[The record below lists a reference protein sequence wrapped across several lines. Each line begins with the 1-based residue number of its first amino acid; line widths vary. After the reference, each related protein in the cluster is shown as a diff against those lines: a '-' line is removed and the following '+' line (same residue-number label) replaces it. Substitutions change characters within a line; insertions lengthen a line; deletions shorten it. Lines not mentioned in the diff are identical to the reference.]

1 MANWTSALIS
11 GAGLWDQLDR
21 YDDMG
26 QYVEDELTDAR
37 ERAITGSEFTPF
49 TVTSRTGTAGVGP
62 GGSVTLGLDQA
73 TTDQMA
79 ARNAQSNDFYNR
91 AAGDTL
97 ANEQNIYDRMRA
109 MQMPGEERAMM
120 GLESRAQAQGRL
132 GISGSN
138 YGGATPEMLA
148 MQTAIGENRNAA
160 AVAAIEGARAQQA
173 QDALLGNQF
182 MTAEYMPQAQML
194 NLLNSGFQGAQ
205 LNQAGQLAGVN
216 YDANLRLGQIQS
228 QVNSEQTRANLMAGL
243 FQTIGGAAAANN
255 FDPIG
260 DIAGA
265 FGNWFGSLF

>member
-26 QYVEDELTDAR
+26 QYIQDELTDAR
-37 ERAITGSEFTPF
+37 QNAVTGSQFTPF
-49 TVTSRTGTAGVGP
+49 TVTSRTGSAGVGA

-79 ARNAQSNDFYNR
+79 ARNSQADTFYNR

-97 ANEQNIYDRMRA
+97 ANQQNIYDQMRA

-132 GISGSN
+132 GISGDN

-160 AVAAIEGARAQQA
+160 AVAAIDGARAQQA
-173 QDALLGNQF
+173 QDAALGAQF
-182 MTAEYMPQAQML
+182 QSAEYMPQAQMM
-194 NLLNSGFQGAQ
+194 NLLNTGLQGAQ